1 MKEGKVKHLG
11 VANFSLSQV
20 EKLLQ
25 TASVKPVV
33 NQVELHPYLSQ
44 RKLVGTCRRK
54 VYTILPLCP
63 AFVPLSSLLKRCI
76 EKLCLMLWASWH
88 YEVSAGL
95 NFSSINSNF

>member
-1 MKEGKVKHLG
+1 MREGKVKHLG
-11 VANFSLSQV
+11 VANFGLSQV

-54 VYTILPLCP
+54 VSKCHL
-63 AFVPLSSLLKRCI
+63 
-76 EKLCLMLWASWH
+76 
-88 YEVSAGL
+88 GL
-95 NFSSINSNF
+95 NSVGRHHLTLKIQSVLCKEELHGG